1 MRVRVNALFRN
12 ISCMVILAGVLL
24 NACGTE
30 NGIEV
35 HRVWMSPAAQ
45 GENSVVYFVM
55 HNHASEPDELS
66 SVTSDA
72 AQTVELQENTNNGET
87 LKKLA
92 FLPVEAFAEIEF
104 APGAH
109 NILLIGLTHD
119 LKVSDE
125 IEITLHFK
133 HNEDI
138 TLKVPV
144 ENRSLPEEEEH

>member
-1 MRVRVNALFRN
+1 MF
-12 ISCMVILAGVLL
+12 ILAGVLL
-24 NACGTE
+24 TACGTE

-35 HRVWMSPAAQ
+35 HRVWMSPAEQ
-45 GENSVVYFVM
+45 GKNSVVYFVM

-72 AQTVELQENTNNGET
+72 AQTIALEESTNNGET
-87 LKKLA
+87 MKKLA
-92 FLPVEAFAEIEF
+92 LLPIEAFAEIEF
-104 APGAH
+104 APGTY

-138 TLKVPV
+138 TLKVPA
-144 ENRSLPEEEEH
+144 ENRSLPEEEEHE

>member
-1 MRVRVNALFRN
+1 MRVRVNALYRN
-12 ISCMVILAGVLL
+12 ISCLVILAGVLL
-24 NACGTE
+24 TACGTE

-35 HRVWMSPAAQ
+35 HRVWMSPAAR

-72 AQTVELQENTNNGET
+72 AQTVELEQSTNNGEAVKT
-87 LKKLA
+87 LA

-138 TLKVPV
+138 SIKVPV
-144 ENRSLPEEEEH
+144 ENRSLPEEMEH

>member
-1 MRVRVNALFRN
+1 MRVRFNAPLRN
-12 ISCMVILAGVLL
+12 ISCMVILAAVLL
-24 NACGTE
+24 TACGTE

-35 HRVWMSPAAQ
+35 HKVWMSPAAQ

-72 AQTVELQENTNNGET
+72 AQTVELEESTNNSET
-87 LKKLA
+87 MKKLA

-104 APGAH
+104 APDAYH
-109 NILLIGLTHD
+109 ILLIGLTHE
-119 LKVSDE
+119 LKVGDE

-133 HNEDI
+133 NNEDI